1 MITIK
6 FDVWQ
11 VIVLKAL
18 LSVLCDERRKQ
29 IDDTKS
35 MRRFYTK
42 QELSDKE
49 LDVWVAA
56 AQHRLD
62 EAVELLK
69 LFELA
74 YERA

>member
-18 LSVLCDERRKQ
+18 LNVLCDDRREQVER
-29 IDDTKS
+29 TKS

-49 LDVWVAA
+49 LDVWIAA
-56 AQHRLD
+56 AKHRLD

>member
-18 LSVLCDERRKQ
+18 LNVLCDERRRQ
-29 IDDTKS
+29 IDETKS

-74 YERA
+74 YEKA